1 MEEITFAFQPNRQ
14 YSTSNVKYGDIMTA
28 ITEFSKDKNVYN
40 VFRVSGK
47 KYFRTTRDVS
57 IQIGIGSAGIFD
69 IECTYPRKMHVHL
82 AFDGPNDLCNPCASI
97 TIDTIDSKGNKIT
110 NYIMRRRDDRVYDT
124 FGVIKR
130 PILKIFIDFVYSV
143 IPSSMFGRYL
153 QWKKL
158 NGLLYY
164 MRLESIFYAAMHQLG
179 DSKSVV
185 YNGVRIERQFSSD
198 TSAILLLRKSDSPYK
213 VTLSAKYGRSWCVIL
228 DVSRVYHNSD
238 RTTTTLHQFVVSS
251 HRVGLVQKLPMSG
264 TCESIVRNLY
274 DTFSLVIAELTKQG
288 FDIAPGGSHHPMA
301 VPRFT

>member
-1 MEEITFAFQPNRQ
+1 MEEIEFAFQPNRQ
-14 YSTSNVKYGDIMTA
+14 YCTSKVKYGDIMTA
-28 ITEFSKDKNVYN
+28 ITEFSKGRDVYN

-47 KYFRTTRDVS
+47 KYFRTTQDVS
-57 IQIGIGSAGIFD
+57 IRIGIGSAGIFD
-69 IECTYPRKMHVHL
+69 IECTYPHKMHVHL
-82 AFDGPNDLCNPCASI
+82 SFDGPNDLCNSCTSI
-97 TIDTIDSKGNKIT
+97 TIDTFDMKGNKRT
-110 NYIMRRRDDRVYDT
+110 SYMMHRRDDRVYDT
-124 FGVIKR
+124 LGIIKR

-153 QWKKL
+153 KWRKL

-164 MRLESIFYAAMHQLG
+164 MRLEPIFYAAMYQLG

-185 YNGVRIERQFSSD
+185 YNGIRIERQFSSD

-213 VTLSAKYGRSWCVIL
+213 VTLSTKYGRSWCVIL

-251 HRVGLVQKLPMSG
+251 NMVGSVQKLPMAG
-264 TCESIVRNLY
+264 TCESVIRDLY
-274 DTFSLVIAELTKQG
+274 DVFHPVITKLTKQG
-288 FDIAPGGSHHPMA
+288 FDITPSGSHHPMT

>member
-1 MEEITFAFQPNRQ
+1 MEEIEFAFQPNRQ
-14 YSTSNVKYGDIMTA
+14 YSTSKVKYGDIMTA
-28 ITEFSKDKNVYN
+28 ITEFSKGRDVYN
-40 VFRVSGK
+40 IFRLSGK

-57 IQIGIGSAGIFD
+57 IRIGIGSAGIFD
-69 IECTYPRKMHVHL
+69 IDCTYPHKMRVHL

-97 TIDTIDSKGNKIT
+97 TIDTFDSKGNKRT
-110 NYIMRRRDDRVYDT
+110 TYMMRRRDDRVYDT
-124 FGVIKR
+124 FGIIKR

-143 IPSSMFGRYL
+143 LSREQFGRYL
-153 QWKKL
+153 QWRKL

-164 MRLESIFYAAMHQLG
+164 MRLEPIFYAAMYQLG
-179 DSKSVV
+179 DSKAVV
-185 YNGVRIERQFSSD
+185 YNGIRIERQFSSD
-198 TSAILLLRKSDSPYK
+198 TSAILLLRKPDSPYK

-251 HRVGLVQKLPMSG
+251 HMVGSVQKLPMAG
-264 TCESIVRNLY
+264 TCESVVWGLY
-274 DTFSLVIAELTKQG
+274 DAVRSVIADLTKQG